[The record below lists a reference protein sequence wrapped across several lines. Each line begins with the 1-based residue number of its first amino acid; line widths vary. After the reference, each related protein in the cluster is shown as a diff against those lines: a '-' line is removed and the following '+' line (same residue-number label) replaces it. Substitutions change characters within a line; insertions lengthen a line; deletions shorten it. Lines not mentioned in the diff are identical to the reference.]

1 MRNRPHRADRQF
13 RLAPDLLAFTQT
25 TQFTHA
31 RDIRARLNCAHP
43 QMPPSSTRA
52 PRRLVALVVT
62 LTVVPL
68 AVFLGLGWKLTQQD
82 RAIEAQQRR
91 GRLQLD
97 ADRVVAAI
105 DRAVSASEQ
114 ALAAGRTDW
123 PAGVVVVTFKD
134 GTVDVTP
141 TGRVAYVPA
150 VTPRREVPAETF
162 RAAEILEFPRRD
174 RRAAIA
180 AYRRLTMSQDDAV
193 RAGALLRL
201 ARNLNAAGEVD
212 QALDAYAALGAINGV
227 TESAV
232 PVSLAA
238 AWGRC
243 AVLAEHGR
251 DSELRAE
258 ASRFDQQ
265 LRAGAWRVAEPVYLA
280 YIADAVRW
288 SGTNRTRTSAEVLA
302 AAVSRVWNDAR
313 VYRTGS
319 PGSTRRLITVDD
331 DVIAVLT
338 QDSPSTTRM
347 LLAMP
352 SFVSN
357 EWLSA
362 AGSLAAEQRITF
374 AIVPEPEAGSTRLSA
389 APAGQG
395 LTITSAQNGDHPLL
409 PREQWSDV
417 PPVLE
422 SICMRALAKS
432 PNDRFG
438 SASELA
444 TAVQSWQEVERLAA
458 QEERD
463 RFFTLSLDMF
473 CIAGF
478 DGYFKRLNGAFER
491 TLGYTVEEMLAVPY
505 LSFIH
510 PDDVERTVAEAQKI
524 STGANSLTFENRY
537 RCKDGSYKWLLWTA
551 TPFPTRQS
559 VYAAARDITERKLAE
574 EALRQGE
581 ERYRSVIA
589 AMQDG
594 LVVVDAY
601 GSIRTCN
608 ASAERILGLSAEQ
621 IIDRTARDPRWRAID
636 ADGSPFPSESFPVA
650 VTLRTGQP
658 CSNIIMGVYKP
669 DDTLTWISINSE
681 PAFEADGTLGGVVAS
696 FEDITERR
704 RLEEAL
710 QQASSKL
717 AALRQ

>member
-1 MRNRPHRADRQF
+1 
-13 RLAPDLLAFTQT
+13 
-25 TQFTHA
+25 
-31 RDIRARLNCAHP
+31 
-43 QMPPSSTRA
+43 MPPSSTRA

-91 GRLQLD
+91 ERLQLD

-162 RAAEILEFPRRD
+162 RAAEILEFQRRD

-201 ARNLNAAGEVD
+201 ARNLNAVGEVD

-251 DSELRAE
+251 ESELRAE
-258 ASRFDQQ
+258 ASRFDEH

-319 PGSTRRLITVDD
+319 PGSTRRLITVAD

-374 AIVPEPEAGSTRLSA
+374 AVVPEPEAGSTRLSA

-395 LTITSAQNGDHPLL
+395 LTITSAQNGLPWALTFQNGGPIADEGLIARRRLL
-409 PREQWSDV
+409 
-417 PPVLE
+417 
-422 SICMRALAKS
+422 
-432 PNDRFG
+432 
-438 SASELA
+438 
-444 TAVQSWQEVERLAA
+444 
-458 QEERD
+458 
-463 RFFTLSLDMF
+463 
-473 CIAGF
+473 IAGF
-478 DGYFKRLNGAFER
+478 CLLVLLSAAASAAILRAVAREMAVARLQSDFVAAVSHEFRTPLTTLRQFTERLRALPGLSEQARLQCYDAQARATDRLTRLVESVLDFGRMEAGARPYTLGPHDCSDLVERVTNEFREAPQASGRQISLTRNGAMP
-491 TLGYTVEEMLAVPY
+491 VDA
-505 LSFIH
+505 
-510 PDDVERTVAEAQKI
+510 DAEAFSRAVWNLLDNAAKY
-524 STGANSLTFENRY
+524 SP
-537 RCKDGSYKWLLWTA
+537 DGSGIHVELS
-551 TPFPTRQS
+551 TRRGEAFIA
-559 VYAAARDITERKLAE
+559 VRDRGFGIAAADRSRLFRRFQRGDEARRLGIKGTGIGLAMVDHIVR
-574 EALRQGE
+574 AHHGR
-581 ERYRSVIA
+581 I
-589 AMQDG
+589 
-594 LVVVDAY
+594 VVESEPGA
-601 GSIRTCN
+601 GSIFT
-608 ASAERILGLSAEQ
+608 IVLPLKG
-621 IIDRTARDPRWRAID
+621 
-636 ADGSPFPSESFPVA
+636 
-650 VTLRTGQP
+650 
-658 CSNIIMGVYKP
+658 
-669 DDTLTWISINSE
+669 
-681 PAFEADGTLGGVVAS
+681 
-696 FEDITERR
+696 
-704 RLEEAL
+704 
-710 QQASSKL
+710 
-717 AALRQ
+717 